1 MGIDSIAA
9 KSSAVPPV
17 GSSPLAPRKAAAPS
31 NVASGDGV
39 SLQSAKPFNLP
50 GVAAG
55 SGYKV
60 DGSFRGHGFGGK
72 ADVNAFD
79 GNTLDTTVN
88 ASAMLFI
95 KVKVHLRFEAQ
106 PDGTV
111 LFVGERLK
119 GQGDSGKTDPS
130 VPQKLGTRLSV
141 VSKQPGQTVMQAPD
155 GNKVTVTSNGKGGFR
170 VTYGAYAIGMAR

>member
-9 KSSAVPPV
+9 KSSTVPPV
-17 GSSPLAPRKAAAPS
+17 GTSPQAPKKAEAPTK
-31 NVASGDGV
+31 VGPLDGV
-39 SLQSAKPFNLP
+39 SLQSAKSFNLP
-50 GVAAG
+50 GVSAG

-60 DGSFRGHGFGGK
+60 DG
-72 ADVNAFD
+72 
-79 GNTLDTTVN
+79 NTLDATVN

-111 LFVGERLK
+111 LFVGERLR

-130 VPQKLGTRLSV
+130 LPQEVGTKLTVS
-141 VSKQPGQTVMQAPD
+141 SKQPGQTVMQAPD

-170 VTYGAYAIGMAR
+170 VAYGAYAIGMSR